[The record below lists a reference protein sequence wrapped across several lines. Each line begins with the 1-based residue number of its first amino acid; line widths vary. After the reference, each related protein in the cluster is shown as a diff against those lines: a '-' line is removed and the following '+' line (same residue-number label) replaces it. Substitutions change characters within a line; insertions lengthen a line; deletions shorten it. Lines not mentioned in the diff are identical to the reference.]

1 VMRAGAAQGSWERK
15 FGRGA
20 MHVAVVTFRPCNH
33 KANSKVSVRGCITNR
48 RSAQRESP
56 ERAKLK
62 PAATEAGLRRM
73 ATRAFIDKVEESM
86 HPATEGFE
94 DLAWIFTCDSR
105 NRGLVR
111 QGFDEA
117 AVLWKAV
124 KAT

>member
-33 KANSKVSVRGCITNR
+33 KANSNVSVRGCITHR
-48 RSAQRESP
+48 RSAQRESR

-105 NRGLVR
+105 NRD
-111 QGFDEA
+111 QGRPVLGGA
-117 AVLWKAV
+117 AALG
-124 KAT
+124 